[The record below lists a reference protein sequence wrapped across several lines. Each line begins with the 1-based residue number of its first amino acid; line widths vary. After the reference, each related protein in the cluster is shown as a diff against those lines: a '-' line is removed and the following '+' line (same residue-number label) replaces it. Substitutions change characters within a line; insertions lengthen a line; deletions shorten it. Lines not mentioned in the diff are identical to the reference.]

1 MSTNPSLLELLRD
14 ECPGEHTRE
23 GFPGDPGGRRS
34 PSLWPVSPAA
44 WGFHTPRLPFWH
56 HSLPRASRP
65 HFGYGYWILPEL
77 LADHLKWYENAEN
90 QTNHFRHK
98 GSVNG
103 RISGTFIHGRYFWSG
118 ETFLLLKEANCLH
131 PDCPL
136 AISQAWKH
144 LAHGPIR
151 SLSPAGSGLSR
162 PHLATY
168 RPSEGVSAARWQQWG
183 IHFIPEEIDSSVFP
197 IQFIN
202 RTNYSLI
209 LLYICNSNN

>member
-1 MSTNPSLLELLRD
+1 MGPSLLELLRD

-23 GFPGDPGGRRS
+23 VSLGTPEGVALLRSGRWALQPEAATLLAFPCG
-34 PSLWPVSPAA
+34 
-44 WGFHTPRLPFWH
+44 T
-56 HSLPRASRP
+56 SLPRASRP

-77 LADHLKWYENAEN
+77 LADHLKWYQNAEN
-90 QTNHFRHK
+90 QTNHFWHK
-98 GSVNG
+98 GSVNS

-144 LAHGPIR
+144 LARGSIQ
-151 SLSPAGSGLSR
+151 SLSPAGSGLSG

-168 RPSEGVSAARWQQWG
+168 RPSEGVSAARW
-183 IHFIPEEIDSSVFP
+183 
-197 IQFIN
+197 
-202 RTNYSLI
+202 
-209 LLYICNSNN
+209 